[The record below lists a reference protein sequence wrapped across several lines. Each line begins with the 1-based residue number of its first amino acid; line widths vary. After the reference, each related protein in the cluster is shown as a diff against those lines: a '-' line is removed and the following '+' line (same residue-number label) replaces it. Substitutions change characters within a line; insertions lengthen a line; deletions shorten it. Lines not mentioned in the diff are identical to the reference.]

1 MPILGFGLHI
11 LIAILCAVHVLRTN
25 QERWWLFVLFF
36 FPLLGSIIYG
46 LAVFLPEMSRSRGGR
61 RVVRGLRDTLDPGR
75 ELREAE
81 AEFEHS
87 ATIANRIRVADALH
101 GTGRHADAISA
112 YREALRGVHSDDPHI
127 QVKLARALLDH
138 GEAKAARELLESLIS
153 SRPDFKSPEG
163 HLIYARALA
172 ACGERDKAGEEF
184 DALIGY
190 YAGIEARLRYVEVLE
205 GWGEQQAAAKLV
217 AESLRHI
224 KHMPAGSR
232 RLNAEWIGQLKQA
245 SSRLAVVSLPP
256 NH

>member
-11 LIAILCAVHVLRTN
+11 IVAILCAVHVLRTG
-25 QERWWLFVLFF
+25 QERWWLFVLFI

-46 LAVFLPEMSRSRGGR
+46 LAVFLPQMSRSHGGR

-81 AEFEHS
+81 AEFEQL

-101 GTGRHADAISA
+101 GAGRHADAINA
-112 YREALRGVHSDDPHI
+112 YREALHGVHSDDPHI
-127 QVKLARALLDH
+127 QVKLARALLDQ
-138 GEAKAARELLESLIS
+138 GDAEAARERLESLIS
-153 SRPDFKSPEG
+153 SHPDFRSPDG

-172 ACGERDKAGEEF
+172 ACAERDKARAEF

-205 GWGEQQAAAKLV
+205 GWGEHDAAVELV

-224 KHMPAGSR
+224 SHMPAGSR
-232 RLNAEWIGQLKQA
+232 RLNAEWIRQLKQA
-245 SSRLAVVSLPP
+245 NSRLAIVSLPS
-256 NH
+256 NG